1 MLDGKL
7 AERRR
12 HGLADPLEDLSQLV
26 EEGQGAGRRWI
37 KPQHQEAEEQGGQQ
51 ALTEGQRKEVADCR
65 VPELAQQRQ

>member
-1 MLDGKL
+1 MTWGQAVAWRCVIGIDATFL
-7 AERRR
+7 RRW
-12 HGLADPLEDLSQLV
+12 V
-26 EEGQGAGRRWI
+26 GRQVSSLTWI